1 MRKIA
6 EESDVRKRVMD
17 ETEIENDEGIR
28 GVGRERERER
38 ERESREEERVRER
51 GSKNYLVHKNFS

>member
-1 MRKIA
+1 MMKGL
-6 EESDVRKRVMD
+6 EEW
-17 ETEIENDEGIR
+17 E
-28 GVGRERERER
+28 ERERER

>member
-1 MRKIA
+1 MRKIG
-6 EESDVRKRVMD
+6 EESDVRKRVII

-38 ERESREEERVRER
+38 GRVGKKRE
-51 GSKNYLVHKNFS
+51 

>member
-1 MRKIA
+1 MRKIG
-6 EESDVRKRVMD
+6 EESDVRKRVII

-38 ERESREEERVRER
+38 ERGRVGKKRE
-51 GSKNYLVHKNFS
+51 